1 MIFSQGP
8 GHMDPQPDPTAADA
22 LPEPL
27 QRVQDARHHDP
38 FDVLG
43 RHPLAAGEVVVRAF
57 RPHARAVLLAA
68 TDRPLTRVG
77 DTDLFEWRGP
87 ASEVPERYELRTVFS
102 SGYEAVD
109 FDPYCFPPL
118 LQEDELQAF
127 NRGDHDRAHRC
138 LGSHVVE
145 TDGAVGTRFAVWAP
159 NAERVSVVG
168 DFNGWDGRC
177 HPMRVRGGTGVWELF
192 VPGLKAGTLYKYEI
206 RNRAS
211 GELLVKADPFARA
224 MEKRPATASRVADA
238 SRFDWSDDDWLA
250 QRNEHDWLHEALAI
264 YELHLGSWRRDAN
277 GETLTYRQLADV
289 LPAYLVELGFT
300 HVELMPVTEYPLDES
315 WGYQPT
321 GYFAPTSRYGDP
333 DELRY
338 LVNRLHTAGIG
349 VILDWVPGHF
359 PKDAHGLARFDGTTL
374 YEYED
379 ERRALHPDWGT
390 LVFNYGRNEVQ
401 SFLTSSALYWLEEF
415 HIDGLRVDAVA
426 SMLYLDYSREHGE
439 WVPNIHGGN
448 EHLEAIS
455 FLKHLNET
463 THRECPGSL
472 TFAEESTA
480 WPGVTRPTFIGG
492 LGFSLKWNM
501 GWMHDTLVYLS
512 EDPVHRRFHHER
524 VTFGP
529 LYAFS
534 ENFALPLS
542 HDEVVHGKGSLLGR
556 MPGDDWQRF
565 ANLRLLYA
573 FQWTYPGKKLL
584 FMGQEFGPPD
594 EWDARRALP
603 WHLLDDP
610 LHAGVQRL
618 IRDLNTLY
626 RTHSALH
633 ELDFDPAGFHWLR
646 WDDADNS
653 AISYLRIGHEAEL
666 VVAINFTPV
675 PREGYR
681 LGVPRAGR
689 YREILNTD
697 SRFYGGSD
705 LGNPLPVATDDTPWM
720 DQRQSLAVT
729 LPPLATVVLEH
740 IPD

>member
-1 MIFSQGP
+1 MASPP
-8 GHMDPQPDPTAADA
+8 GKSTDDT
-22 LPEPL
+22 LEEPL
-27 QRVQDARHHDP
+27 RRVCETRHHDP
-38 FDVLG
+38 FEVLG
-43 RHPLAAGEVVVRAF
+43 RHPLSPGRAVVRALWP
-57 RPHARAVLLAA
+57 RVRSLQL
-68 TDRPLTRVG
+68 TETGEPLQRLG
-77 DTDLFEWRGP
+77 NTDLFEWRG
-87 ASEVPERYELRTVFS
+87 ADTGLPERYQLTALLDDGRQIT
-102 SGYEAVD
+102 G

-118 LQEDELQAF
+118 LDDSDIDAF
-127 NRGDHDRAHRC
+127 GCGDHNRAHRC
-138 LGSHVVE
+138 LGAHPVTV
-145 TDGAVGTRFAVWAP
+145 DGVAGTRFAVWAP

-177 HPMRVRGGTGVWELF
+177 HPMRVRGGSGVWELF
-192 VPGLKAGTLYKYEI
+192 LPDLGAGTLYKYEL

-211 GELLVKADPFARA
+211 GELLIKGDPFAQS
-224 MEKRPATASRVADA
+224 MEMRPATASRVAGA
-238 SRFDWSDDDWLA
+238 SNFTWTDKDWLA
-250 QRNEHDWLHEALAI
+250 QREAHDWLHEALAI
-264 YELHLGSWRRDAN
+264 YELHAGSWRRGAD
-277 GETLTYRQLADV
+277 GEPLTYRELAEV

-300 HVELMPVTEYPLDES
+300 HVELMPITEYPLDES

-321 GYFAPTSRYGDP
+321 GYFAPTARYGSP
-333 DELRY
+333 DDLRY
-338 LVNRLHTAGIG
+338 LVDRLHAARIG
-349 VILDWVPGHF
+349 VVLDWVPGHF
-359 PKDAHGLARFDGTTL
+359 PKDAHGLSRFDGTTL
-374 YEYED
+374 YEYGD

-390 LVFNYGRNEVQ
+390 LVFDYGRNEVQ
-401 SFLTSSALYWLEEF
+401 SFLTSSALYCLEEF
-415 HIDGLRVDAVA
+415 HLDGLRVDAVA
-426 SMLYLDYSREHGE
+426 SMLYLDYSRERGE
-439 WVPNIHGGN
+439 WAPNVHGGN

-463 THRECPGSL
+463 THRECPGTL

-512 EDPVHRRFHHER
+512 EDPIHRRFHHDR

-534 ENFALPLS
+534 ENFTLPLS
-542 HDEVVHGKGSLLGR
+542 HDEVVHGKRSLLGR

-565 ANLRLLYA
+565 ANLRLLYG

-584 FMGQEFGPPD
+584 FMGQEFGQPD

-618 IRDLNTLY
+618 VRDLNALY
-626 RTHSALH
+626 RSHPALH
-633 ELDFDPAGFHWLR
+633 ELDFDPGGFHWLR

-653 AISYLRIGHEAEL
+653 AISYLRIGQQTEL

-675 PREGYR
+675 PRKGYR

-705 LGNPLPVATDDTPWM
+705 LGNPLPVAADGEPWM
-720 DQRQSLAVT
+720 DQRQSIVVT

-740 IPD
+740 VPD

>member
-1 MIFSQGP
+1 MTVRHGQI
-8 GHMDPQPDPTAADA
+8 PQAT

-27 QRVQDARHHDP
+27 RKLCEARHHDP
-38 FDVLG
+38 FEVLG
-43 RHPLAAGEVVVRAF
+43 RHALADGRTVVRALIP
-57 RPHARAVLLAA
+57 RARSVQLAETGELLQ
-68 TDRPLTRVG
+68 RLG

-87 ASEVPERYELRTVFS
+87 DTGLPPRYRLVTQLDDGREVTAY
-102 SGYEAVD
+102 
-109 FDPYCFPPL
+109 DPYCFLPL
-118 LQEDELQAF
+118 LEDSDIEAF
-127 NRGDHDRAHRC
+127 GRGDHNRAQRC
-138 LGSHVVE
+138 LGAHPVTVE
-145 TDGAVGTRFAVWAP
+145 GVAGTRFAVWAP

-177 HPMRVRGGTGVWELF
+177 HPMRVRGGSGVWELF
-192 VPGLKAGTLYKYEI
+192 IPDLGAGTLYKYEI
-206 RNRAS
+206 RNRTS
-211 GELLVKADPFARA
+211 GELLVKGDPFAQS
-224 MEKRPATASRVADA
+224 MEMRPATASRVAGA
-238 SRFDWSDDDWLA
+238 STYQWTDQDWLA
-250 QRNEHDWLHEALAI
+250 QRNAHDWLHEALAI
-264 YELHLGSWRRDAN
+264 YELHAGSWRRNTD
-277 GETLTYRQLADV
+277 GEPLSYRELAEV

-321 GYFAPTSRYGDP
+321 GYFAPTARYGSP
-333 DELRY
+333 DDLRY
-338 LVNRLHTAGIG
+338 LIDRLHAARIG
-349 VILDWVPGHF
+349 VVLDWVPGHF

-374 YEYED
+374 FEYGD

-390 LVFNYGRNEVQ
+390 LVFDYGRNEVQ

-426 SMLYLDYSREHGE
+426 SMLYLDYSRKHGE
-439 WVPNIHGGN
+439 WAPNVHGGN

-463 THRECPGSL
+463 THRECPGTL

-534 ENFALPLS
+534 ENFTLPLS
-542 HDEVVHGKGSLLGR
+542 HDEVVHGKRSLLGR

-584 FMGQEFGPPD
+584 FMGQEFGQPG
-594 EWDARRALP
+594 EWDAQGALP

-618 IRDLNTLY
+618 VRDLNALY
-626 RTHSALH
+626 RSHPALH

-653 AISYLRIGHEAEL
+653 AISYLRIGHQAEL

-705 LGNPLPVATDDTPWM
+705 LGNPLPLATDDSSWM

-729 LPPLATVVLEH
+729 LPPLATVVFEH
-740 IPD
+740 VSD